1 MITFK
6 GCFGH
11 DNRVKKVNLLPVV
24 IFRSSVNEGCCACE
38 DRACV
43 CGCIPVSQG
52 FFELLNSYDWKNVGY
67 HAMGRAGTFV
77 GWPNFDVAVRGVS
90 TQRNAVG
97 TNAPQHGIRR
107 FLQVRALVSIS
118 LFLSL
123 CTPFLP
129 HDHPPFSF
137 QLLQCSCVLDYRPSP
152 PSQMDTL
159 EVLGC

>member
-1 MITFK
+1 VLVKTE
-6 GCFGH
+6 
-11 DNRVKKVNLLPVV
+11 RVCVAVSLCHKVFSN
-24 IFRSSVNEGCCACE
+24 SY
-38 DRACV
+38 
-43 CGCIPVSQG
+43 
-52 FFELLNSYDWKNVGY
+52 NSYDWKNVGY

-107 FLQVRALVSIS
+107 FLQVRALVSIA

-137 QLLQCSCVLDYRPSP
+137 QLLQCSCVLDYRPP
-152 PSQMDTL
+152 PPLHKWIHSRCW
-159 EVLGC
+159 VVKWGVKC